1 MKKREVHIRVWRG
14 VVEVE
19 QLPAGVQVVVKDYD
33 PSGEEP
39 NLREDEGGTYAE
51 SVHGDGP
58 RQVVLSVRG
67 GCTNVVSAPPDVL
80 VRIKDET

>member
-19 QLPAGVQVVVKDYD
+19 QLPAGVRLVVMDHDV
-33 PSGEEP
+33 SGEEP
-39 NLREDEGGTYAE
+39 NLREDEGGTCAE

-58 RQVVLSVRG
+58 KQVMLSVRG
-67 GCTNVVSAPPDVL
+67 GCADVVSAPADVL

>member
-1 MKKREVHIRVWRG
+1 MKKREVRVRVRHG

-19 QLPAGVQVVVKDYD
+19 RLPAGVRLVVMDYD
-33 PSGEEP
+33 VSGDEP
-39 NLREDEGGTYAE
+39 NLREDEGGTYAL

-58 RQVVLSVRG
+58 KQVVLSVRG
-67 GCTNVVSAPPDVL
+67 GCADIVSAPDDIL